1 VSSVTF
7 AVHESVEEI
16 AALETTWR
24 ELHKKATYPSIYNS
38 FDFFISSVKNFS
50 EPDVKLFVLS
60 ARYEGVVIAVF
71 PFQLSLVTVFGTH
84 LTRLEYAAQ
93 WESDK
98 PYPLFERGFEE
109 LGWQELFRFLTVHHH
124 CRWDEIELCEVRDG
138 LPAAEQLPKL
148 FSSPLYWVRIKQD
161 RRSPIVALDQPWEAR
176 WSAHRK
182 MRKKIIRI
190 QKTFGDRLRFEVVDG
205 TGNWLDYLKIYVEIE
220 SRGWKAGRVG
230 ISKDARTLN
239 FYQDLF
245 GSLAKRNQ
253 ICFGIL
259 SVDNQPVAVEIAYL
273 QDRVVYFAHGT
284 FDEAYSR
291 YSPGMVSTALFLR
304 HFHNRQWC
312 EGDYLAGYAGYVV
325 PWSDRVVSS
334 RRMII
339 RRLSAHVIYT
349 LAAKGL
355 RKLMPS
361 HRKHVKT
368 DEPAANL

>member
-7 AVHESVEEI
+7 SVHESVEEI

-24 ELHKKATYPSIYNS
+24 ELHKRSTYPSIYNS
-38 FDFFISSVKNFS
+38 FDFFISSIKNFS

-60 ARYEGVVIAVF
+60 ATYAGVVIAVF
-71 PFQLSLVTVFGTH
+71 PFQLSLVTVFGTR

-98 PYPLFERGFEE
+98 PYPLIQRGFEE
-109 LGWQELFRFLTVHHH
+109 LGWQELFRFLTAHH
-124 CRWDEIELCEVRDG
+124 RSWDEVDLCEVRDG
-138 LPAAEQLPKL
+138 LPAAEQLAKL
-148 FSSPLYWVRIKQD
+148 FNSPLYWVRIKED

-182 MRKKIIRI
+182 MRKKVARM
-190 QKTFGDRLRFEVVDG
+190 QTAFGDRLRFEVVDG
-205 TGNWLDYLKIYVEIE
+205 AGNWRDYLKIYIEIE

-230 ISKDARTLN
+230 ISKDACTLS

-245 GSLAKRNQ
+245 QSLANRNQ

-273 QDRVVYFAHGT
+273 QDLVVYFAHGT
-284 FDEAYSR
+284 FDEAFSR

-304 HFHNRQWC
+304 HFHNGQWR

-334 RRMII
+334 RRVII
-339 RRLSAHVIYT
+339 RRLSAHVLYS

-355 RKLMPS
+355 SKLMPW
-361 HRKHVKT
+361 HRKHEKRDGPV
-368 DEPAANL
+368 ANL